1 MGTSNDDDEMP
12 VAVPGSTDAE
22 LGTDRLHRL
31 IQAMV
36 DVGSHLDLPTVLRR
50 IVRTATELVD
60 ARYGALGVLDPTGT
74 SLSQF
79 ITVGLSDGEIR
90 EIGDHPRGQGI
101 LGLLITDPEP
111 IRLPDLTRHPDSF
124 GFPPGHPPMTSFL
137 GVPIC
142 VQGQVFGNLYL
153 TDKQSGS
160 EFSATDEEL
169 AVGLATAA
177 GVAVDNARLHLRLRD
192 LDLLE
197 DRERIARD
205 LHDTVIQ
212 RLFATGLSLQAS
224 ARLATDP
231 ALHDRIQLAVDD
243 LDATVREI
251 RGVIFGLH
259 ADRRIAGSSLRRD
272 LLRLGS
278 ELTEALGAEPR
289 FRFHG
294 PVDSLVT
301 AHDEA
306 TSGDPLAAEVLVVVR
321 EALSNV
327 ARHARPGTVEIDL
340 TVTGG
345 WLELSV
351 RDSGLRPPD
360 EHETHR
366 RNGGHGLEN
375 LARRAAARGGSSTF
389 APSEDGSHLTW
400 RVPLDP
406 PLG

>member
-1 MGTSNDDDEMP
+1 MGARSSLLAGHGDDFAWSLFDAAPDAIILVADSGEIAFANEAAGQMFGCP
-12 VAVPGSTDAE
+12 VEDLLRLSVEDLVPAPLRQVHSVRRRDYEEHPRVRQMGSGLELSAVRPDGTEFPVEISLSPMDLSGARFTVAAVRDITERVRAE
-22 LGTDRLHRL
+22 AAYMES
-31 IQAMV
+31 QEA
-36 DVGSHLDLPTVLRR
+36 LRR
-50 IVRTATELVD
+50 AEMRTAV
-60 ARYGALGVLDPTGT
+60 V
-74 SLSQF
+74 
-79 ITVGLSDGEIR
+79 
-90 EIGDHPRGQGI
+90 
-101 LGLLITDPEP
+101 
-111 IRLPDLTRHPDSF
+111 
-124 GFPPGHPPMTSFL
+124 
-137 GVPIC
+137 
-142 VQGQVFGNLYL
+142 
-153 TDKQSGS
+153 
-160 EFSATDEEL
+160 
-169 AVGLATAA
+169 
-177 GVAVDNARLHLRLRD
+177 
-192 LDLLE
+192 E
-197 DRERIARD
+197 DRDRIARD